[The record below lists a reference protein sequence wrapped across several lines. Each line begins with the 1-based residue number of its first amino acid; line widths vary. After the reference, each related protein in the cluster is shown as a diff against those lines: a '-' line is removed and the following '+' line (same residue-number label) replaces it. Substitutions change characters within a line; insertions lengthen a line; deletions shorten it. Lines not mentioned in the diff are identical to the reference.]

1 MTCNLF
7 ANMFCTYV
15 APLYIEFSMFDGSFV
30 SGFLFCLETSI
41 FVIGLLLRIWD
52 SSSILV
58 ILCIVCALEFNRS
71 QTFWYVFLVILQES
85 LETVGQTLE
94 EFGSSVWRGYVILSK
109 ILQKCVV

>member
-1 MTCNLF
+1 ML
-7 ANMFCTYV
+7 
-15 APLYIEFSMFDGSFV
+15 DGSSV
-30 SGFLFCLETSI
+30 SGFHFCLETSI
-41 FVIGLLLRIWD
+41 FSAILLRIWD
-52 SSSILV
+52 STPILV

-71 QTFWYVFLVILQES
+71 QTFWCVSDVFLVILQES